1 MQLNYFDYYV
11 IGINVIGFLVF
22 LVNHLLY
29 TFTDELQIDIVVT
42 IVSIIGGSAGIIL
55 AMLLFS
61 RAAVKANM
69 MSRVFV
75 ACVFVIQ
82 FVIFLIVKG
91 HIKNEITLDF
101 LSFFERHK
109 PILVYLV
116 VINFI
121 TVIAFGLDKIAA
133 LEDKTRIRIVTLLG
147 LAFIGGSIGGLIAMF
162 VFRHKIRKDYFM
174 VGVPLI
180 IVMQIVVFF
189 YLMNIKL

>member
-1 MQLNYFDYYV
+1 
-11 IGINVIGFLVF
+11 
-22 LVNHLLY
+22 
-29 TFTDELQIDIVVT
+29 
-42 IVSIIGGSAGIIL
+42 
-55 AMLLFS
+55 
-61 RAAVKANM
+61 M

-82 FVIFLIVKG
+82 FVIYLIVKG

>member
-42 IVSIIGGSAGIIL
+42 IVSILGGSAGIIL

-82 FVIFLIVKG
+82 LVIFLIVKG
-91 HIKNEITLDF
+91 HIRNEITLDF

-121 TVIAFGLDKIAA
+121 TVIAFGVDKIAA

-189 YLMNIKL
+189 YLMNIKV

>member
-11 IGINVIGFLVF
+11 IGINVIGFLIF

-82 FVIFLIVKG
+82 FVIFLIV
-91 HIKNEITLDF
+91 NRELF
-101 LSFFERHK
+101 SW
-109 PILVYLV
+109 
-116 VINFI
+116 
-121 TVIAFGLDKIAA
+121 
-133 LEDKTRIRIVTLLG
+133 
-147 LAFIGGSIGGLIAMF
+147 
-162 VFRHKIRKDYFM
+162 
-174 VGVPLI
+174 
-180 IVMQIVVFF
+180 
-189 YLMNIKL
+189 